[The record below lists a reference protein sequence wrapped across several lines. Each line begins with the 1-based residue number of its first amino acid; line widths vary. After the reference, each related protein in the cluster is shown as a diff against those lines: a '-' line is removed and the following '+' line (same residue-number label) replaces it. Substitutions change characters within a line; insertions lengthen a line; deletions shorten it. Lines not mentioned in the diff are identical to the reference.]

1 MRHTSFL
8 NKTIGTLLDEVS
20 KRLPDKEAMV
30 YADRPVR
37 YTYRQLREA
46 SDQVAK
52 ALIGLGIKKGD
63 KIALW
68 ATNVPEWVLLQ
79 MGSAK
84 MGAILVT
91 VNTQYQASELEYLLK
106 QSDST
111 TVFLIERFK
120 QSDYVNILNSILP
133 ELAEYPRTKPYEF
146 PALPKLRHGIL
157 ISERSV
163 PGLLNWQEF
172 LSLGAQ
178 VSDETLRAYQEA
190 TSPDEV
196 INIQYTSGTTGFPK
210 GVMLTHINIVN
221 NANAVA
227 DAMNLQEEDR
237 MCFPVPLF
245 HCFGCVM
252 SSLACVTKG
261 ATMVPIEYFE
271 PHTVLRAVEQERCTA
286 LQGVPTMFIAEL
298 EVLKTTSYDTK
309 TLRKGIMAGSPCPVE
324 VMKQVIGTMGME
336 QVTIAYGQTEA
347 SPVITQTRIDDPL
360 ERRVATVG
368 RNLEGIEVKIVDP
381 ATGETVPYGQQGEL
395 CARGYSI
402 MAGYYN
408 MPEATR
414 QAIDEEGWL
423 HTGDLAV
430 MDEEGY
436 CNITGR
442 LKDMIIR
449 GGENIYPREIE
460 EFLYR
465 HPKIADVQ
473 VVGLP
478 DLKYGEEVCAVIRL
492 REGEKATAEE
502 IREFCRGQIAHN
514 KIPRYVDFVQ
524 DYPVTASGKIQKYR
538 LREIY
543 IEKYH
548 LQEAA
553 SIVTA

>member
-1 MRHTSFL
+1 MTRIL
-8 NKTIGTLLDEVS
+8 NQTIGNLLDEVS
-20 KRLPDKEAMV
+20 SRLPDKDGMV

-37 YTYRQLREA
+37 LTYRQLREE
-46 SDQVAK
+46 SNRVAK

-63 KIALW
+63 SIALW

-91 VNTQYQASELEYLLK
+91 VNTQYRSSELEYLLK

-111 TVFLIERFK
+111 AIFLVEQFK
-120 QSDYVNILNSILP
+120 QMNYVEILNTVIP
-133 ELAEYPRTKPYEF
+133 ELSLHPSGMPYDF
-146 PALPKLRHGIL
+146 PNLPKLKHGIL
-157 ISERSV
+157 LGDKTV
-163 PGLLNWQEF
+163 PGLMNWSEF
-172 LSLGAQ
+172 LSYGES
-178 VSDETLRAYQEA
+178 VTDEVLQLYQES
-190 TSPDEV
+190 TKPDEV

-210 GVMLTHINIVN
+210 GVMLTHNNIVN

-227 DAMNLQEEDR
+227 DAMNLKEDDR
-237 MCFPVPLF
+237 LCFPVPLF

-261 ATMVPIEYFE
+261 ATMVPIEYFD
-271 PHTVLRAVEQERCTA
+271 PHVVLKAVEKEHCTA
-286 LQGVPTMFIAEL
+286 LHGVPTMFIAEL
-298 EVLKTTSYDTK
+298 EALKTTDYSIQ

-324 VMKQVIGTMGME
+324 VMKQVIQKMGME
-336 QVTIAYGQTEA
+336 EVTIAYGQTES
-347 SPVITQTRIDDPL
+347 SPVITQTRIDDSL
-360 ERRVATVG
+360 ERRVSTVG
-368 RNLEGIEVKIVDP
+368 RNLDGVEVKIVDP
-381 ATGETVPYGQQGEL
+381 ATGETLPPGKQGEL

-408 MPEATR
+408 MPEATA
-414 QAIDEEGWL
+414 QAIDSEGWL

-465 HPKIADVQ
+465 HPKVADVQ

-492 REGEKATAEE
+492 REGETSTSEE
-502 IREFCRGQIAHN
+502 IREFCRAHMSHH
-514 KIPRYVDFVQ
+514 KTPRYVDFINS
-524 DYPVTASGKIQKYR
+524 YPVTASGKIQKYK
-538 LREIY
+538 LREQY
-543 IEKYH
+543 IEKYG

-553 SIVTA
+553 KVVTA